1 MFVSEKIVF
10 LELHKTGGSHI
21 GHLLSSLLEGEQV
34 GKHNT
39 LKGLYRNRTILG
51 SIRNPR
57 SEERRVGKE
66 CRTRW
71 AADHEKKR
79 KVLVGC

>member
-39 LKGLYRNRTILG
+39 LKDLYRNRTILG
-51 SIRNPR
+51 SIRNPWDWYV
-57 SEERRVGKE
+57 SLWPMGVVAVG
-66 CRTRW
+66 
-71 AADHEKKR
+71 
-79 KVLVGC
+79 L